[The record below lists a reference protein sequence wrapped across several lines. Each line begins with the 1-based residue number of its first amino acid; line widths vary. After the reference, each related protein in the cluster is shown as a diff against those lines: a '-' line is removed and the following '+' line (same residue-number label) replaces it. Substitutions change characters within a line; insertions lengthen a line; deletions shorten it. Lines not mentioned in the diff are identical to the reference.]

1 MGRNFEI
8 HGSIIKGQGIGKREL
23 YATINI
29 KNDGFILPQEGVYAG
44 YIQLGKQSRIIP
56 KYPAVIFVGNRLS
69 TDKAFA
75 IAGHLLGMEI
85 EVKDKEA
92 GFYFYRKIREN
103 YYFDNLESLKMQIK
117 QDIQK
122 AYKILKIEIPKEVEN
137 G

>member
-1 MGRNFEI
+1 MI
-8 HGSIIKGQGIGKREL
+8 
-23 YATINI
+23 T
-29 KNDGFILPQEGVYAG
+29 
-44 YIQLGKQSRIIP
+44 P

-75 IAGHLLGMEI
+75 IEGHLLGVEI